1 MLRSAFR
8 AALRLLAASIVP
20 PALLSASLLA
30 QTPPSAPAPVTAAE
44 AIDRIVKATGA
55 TLPANTV
62 DTVKAGDPATVVTGI
77 ATTFTP
83 TMEVLRKA
91 VAAGDNLI
99 VTHEPTFY
107 NHLDQTT
114 LFAGDPVYQEKLAYI
129 EAHHLIVWRFHD
141 TWHMRRPDGI
151 AEGFVAQLGW
161 ERYENAG
168 QPAEKGFFFTRPPTS
183 LLDLS
188 KELKRKLHARVI
200 RIVGDPALTVTKVAY
215 APGAAGEATQVK
227 ALERDDVEVLL
238 VGEIP
243 EWETILYARDAAQQ
257 GRKKALILLGH
268 VTSEEPGMENCARW
282 LRPMF
287 PGLRIDFLPA
297 GEPYWTPWDLP
308 KKRDKGIGNR
318 E

>member
-1 MLRSAFR
+1 MLQFPPRSAACRFIGPI
-8 AALRLLAASIVP
+8 LVLTGFVSG
-20 PALLSASLLA
+20 LLA
-30 QTPPSAPAPVTAAE
+30 QTPANATQPVTAGE

-55 TLPANTV
+55 TLPTNSV
-62 DTVKAGDPATVVTGI
+62 DTIKAGDPATVVTGI

-114 LFAGDPVYQEKLAYI
+114 LFTDDPVYKEKIAYI
-129 EAHHLIVWRFHD
+129 EAHRLVIWRFHD
-141 TWHMRRPDGI
+141 SWHLRQPDGI

-161 ERYENAG
+161 AKYENAA
-168 QPAEKGFFFTRPPTS
+168 PADKKGFFFTLPPTTV
-183 LLDLS
+183 LELS

-200 RIVGDPALTVTKVAY
+200 RIVGDPALEVTKVAY

-243 EWETILYARDAAQQ
+243 EWETILYARDATQQ

-268 VTSEEPGMENCARW
+268 LTSEEPGMDNCARW
-282 LRPMF
+282 LRPIFLGM
-287 PGLRIDFLPA
+287 RVDFIPA
-297 GEPYWTPWDLP
+297 GEPYWTPQELP
-308 KKRDKGIGNR
+308 KGSQ
-318 E
+318 

>member
-1 MLRSAFR
+1 MLRLLFGPSICRF
-8 AALRLLAASIVP
+8 AATVLLAASCAP
-20 PALLSASLLA
+20 GLLA
-30 QTPPSAPAPVTAAE
+30 QAPSSAPAPVTAAE

-62 DTVKAGDPATVVTGI
+62 DTVKAGDPATVITGI

-114 LFAGDPVYQEKLAYI
+114 LFAGDPVYREKLAYI
-129 EAHHLIVWRFHD
+129 EAHRLVIWRFHD

-168 QPAEKGFFFTRPPTS
+168 PPAEKGFFFTLPPTTV
-183 LLDLS
+183 LELS

-200 RIVGDPALTVTKVAY
+200 RIVGDPALKVTRVAY

-287 PGLRIDFLPA
+287 PGLRVDFLPA
-297 GEPYWTPWDLP
+297 GEPYWTPRELP
-308 KKRDKGIGNR
+308 ASH
-318 E
+318 EWVSE